1 MFYFPVIDNSIA
13 CRRECMSNLM
23 PSISSQFPLAL
34 FSFREIDQCGLCS
47 CGKGAFNKTLNED
60 AYWRDKSFSKINPM
74 VGCSDSRRRT
84 YLRTDHNVQMVLT
97 QHKWYLTYCNWLK
110 KWNSVHIHR
119 AEKNIYMYIYMAI
132 KRKRQNHIAI
142 RLTALTLKIE
152 SQYAEIPQFSN
163 RPLQ

>member
-13 CRRECMSNLM
+13 CRRECITNLM

-60 AYWRDKSFSKINPM
+60 AYLRAKSFSRINPM
-74 VGCSDSRRRT
+74 VGCSGSRRRT

-97 QHKWYLTYCNWLK
+97 QHKRYLTYCNWLE

-119 AEKNIYMYIYMAI
+119 ERENMAI

-142 RLTALTLKIE
+142 RLTALTLKID
-152 SQYAEIPQFSN
+152 SQYAEVPQFSN